1 MKSGTLFLLVFMVIS
16 CLIALT
22 TVSYAQDSMYAPGRS
37 IAGISGQDLYSQYSM
52 MVYEGFVRSQG
63 LDESPLDLILDHHLY
78 GPEYL
83 NFTNP
88 AQISIYDNARDSGP
102 DAYPVPEPATLFLF
116 GMGLIFLA
124 ESGRRL
130 KKPSTGF

>member
-1 MKSGTLFLLVFMVIS
+1 MKAGTLFLLVLMVKI
-16 CLIALT
+16 CLISFTA
-22 TVSYAQDSMYAPGRS
+22 VSYAQDSLYAPGQS
-37 IAGISGQDLYSQYSM
+37 ISGISGQDLYSQYSM
-52 MVYEGFVRSQG
+52 MVHEGFVRSQG
-63 LDESPLDLILDHHLY
+63 LDEYPLDLTLSLHLY
-78 GPEYL
+78 GPGYL

-88 AQISIYDNARDSGP
+88 AQISLYDNSRDSGS

-130 KKPSTGF
+130 KKPSTGL